1 MTEQI
6 TAQDLFRAAYENR
19 YTWDKDFPGYSA
31 DVQLTQGDRVFQ
43 GQVQVNAD
51 FSTAVTGID
60 DKEASDFVKNQ
71 LWEIA
76 IHRVRRTF
84 EETHSKNTFE
94 YGEPDETG
102 AIEILIGGKASG
114 DKYKL
119 RHNEVCMVHR
129 KIHGTVVTINT
140 FSSHDTGAGYLSHRY
155 DSVYSDPATGEVKG
169 GRTVFTDSYEQVG
182 NYVIL
187 NERMM
192 ESTDAGKSAQIQFT
206 NIQLLA
212 VKEALAAAV

>member
-1 MTEQI
+1 MTEHK
-6 TAQDLFRAAYENR
+6 TAQELFQAAYENR
-19 YTWDKDFPGYSA
+19 YTWDKNFPGYSA
-31 DVQLTQGDRVFQ
+31 DVQLTLGDRTFS

-84 EETHSKNTFE
+84 AETHSKNTFE
-94 YGEPDETG
+94 YGDTDDTG

-119 RHNEVCMVHR
+119 RNNEVCMVHR
-129 KIHGTVVTINT
+129 KIHGTVVTIHT
-140 FSSHDTGAGYLSHRY
+140 FSSHDTGAGYLSHQY
-155 DSVYSDPATGEVKG
+155 DSVYSDPNTGAVTGAK
-169 GRTVFTDSYEQVG
+169 TLFTDNYEQVG
-182 NYVIL
+182 DYVIL
-187 NERMM
+187 NERIIAS
-192 ESTDAGKSAQIQFT
+192 EDEGKSAQLRF
-206 NIQLLA
+206 NNFQLLA
-212 VKEALAAAV
+212 VKEAAAAAV